1 MSPVRLAL
9 IGAGRIGARHLETI
23 AKVEEAELV
32 AIADANPAAVA
43 IAERYGAAFF
53 GNNEDMLANAK
64 PDGVVIATPTDLH
77 LAPALAS
84 LEAGA
89 HLLIEKPI
97 TGTLE
102 EAEILSEK
110 AHAAQRE
117 VLVGHHRRY
126 YPFIHKAR
134 EILQKGELGQVVAV
148 NGQWTLRKADSYFD
162 QTWRQ
167 KPEAGPILIN
177 FIHEIDCLRYICG
190 EIVSLSAELASTV
203 RGHEKEET
211 AAIILRFENGALGT
225 FLLSDSA
232 ASPWAWEFG
241 FEENPEFPPAY
252 QNAWRF
258 VGDRASLELPNL
270 KLWRHEDTA
279 KGWNSPLRSEDRSC
293 SPGDAYIN
301 QCRHF
306 CQVIRGAEKP
316 RITAEDATRSLRA
329 TLAVFEAAQ
338 SGRRILF

>member
-1 MSPVRLAL
+1 MTLTRLAL

-23 AKVEEAELV
+23 AKVAEAELV
-32 AIADANPAAVA
+32 AIADANPAAESVA
-43 IAERYGAAFF
+43 ARYGTAFF
-53 GNNEDMLANAK
+53 DDFESMLADRK
-64 PDGVVIATPTDLH
+64 PDGVIIATPTDLH
-77 LAPALAS
+77 LAPALAA
-84 LEAGA
+84 LESGA

-97 TGTLE
+97 TASLE
-102 EAEILSEK
+102 EARVLIEK
-110 AHAAQRE
+110 SRAAARE

-126 YPFIHKAR
+126 YPFVHKAK
-134 EILQKGELGQVVAV
+134 EILEKGELGQLVAV

-167 KPEAGPILIN
+167 KRDAGPILIN

-190 EIVSLSAELASTV
+190 EIVSLSAELASNV

-211 AAIILRFENGALGT
+211 AAIILRFESGALGT

-241 FEENPEFPPAY
+241 FDENPEFPPAH
-252 QNAWRF
+252 QNACRF
-258 VGDRASLELPNL
+258 VGDQASLEFPNL
-270 KLWRHEDTA
+270 QLWRHEETA
-279 KGWNSPLRSEDRSC
+279 RGWNSPLRSEDRSC
-293 SPGDAYIN
+293 ASGDAYIN

-306 CQVIRGAEKP
+306 CRVIRGEEAP

-329 TLAVFEAAQ
+329 TLAVFDAAE
-338 SGRRILF
+338 SGRRLLL

>member
-1 MSPVRLAL
+1 MTPVRLAL

-23 AKVEEAELV
+23 AKVDEAELV
-32 AIADANPAAVA
+32 AIADVNPATAAV
-43 IAERYGAAFF
+43 AERYGAAFF
-53 GNNEDMLANAK
+53 GNNEEMLTK
-64 PDGVVIATPTDLH
+64 TRPDGVIIATPTDLH

-84 LEAGA
+84 LDSGA

-102 EAEILSEK
+102 EAETLIGKS
-110 AHAAQRE
+110 HGVGQE

-126 YPFIHKAR
+126 YPFVHEAR
-134 EILQKGELGQVVAV
+134 EILQKGELGQLVAV
-148 NGQWTLRKADSYFD
+148 NGQWTLRKADNYFD

-167 KPEAGPILIN
+167 KRAAGPILIN

-190 EIVSLSAELASTV
+190 EIISLSAELASGV

-232 ASPWAWEFG
+232 ASPWAWEYG
-241 FEENPEFPPAY
+241 FDENPEFPPAY
-252 QNAWRF
+252 QNSCRF
-258 VGDRASLELPNL
+258 VGDQASLEFPNL
-270 KLWRHEDTA
+270 KFWRHEETA
-279 KGWNSPLRSEDRSC
+279 KGWNSPLRAEDRSC
-293 SPGDAYIN
+293 HPGDAYIN

-306 CQVIRGAEKP
+306 CRVIRGEEGP
-316 RITAEDATRSLRA
+316 RITAEDATRSLKA
-329 TLAVFEAAQ
+329 TLAVFEAAE
-338 SGRRILF
+338 SGRRVLF